1 MEVAYKGGKIAYRCW
16 GKGKPVIL
24 LHGFLESSNMWLDYG
39 LALAK
44 GRKVIAIDLP
54 GHGSS
59 DSFGYIHTM
68 ELMADA
74 VRAVMKQ
81 EKVRRPIII
90 GHSLGGYVA
99 LALAENYPDLPKGI
113 CMFFSTARADS
124 ADKKLNRDR
133 AIALVKRNYK
143 SFIRTTIPMLFR
155 PKHRKIYR
163 AEINQLKKQALIM
176 SPRGISAALEGMKV
190 RKDREVL
197 LRFAPYP
204 IHFVAGGKDPVIPI
218 ESIYAQINVA
228 PRVTLKEFS
237 QIGHMGFIETKDE
250 CFKELRRWIN
260 SLG

>member
-1 MEVAYKGGKIAYRCW
+1 MEVAFKGGKIAYQCW

-24 LHGFLESSNMWLDYG
+24 LHGFLESSNMWLEYG
-39 LALAK
+39 IALAK

-59 DSFGYIHTM
+59 DSFGYMHTM

-74 VRAVMKQ
+74 VRAVLKE
-81 EKVRRPIII
+81 EKIRRPIII

-124 ADKKLNRDR
+124 DEKKRNRDR

-143 SFIRTTIPMLFR
+143 SFIRATIPMLFR
-155 PKHRKIYR
+155 PKHRKLFR
-163 AEINQLKKQALIM
+163 MRINQLKKQALTM
-176 SPRGISAALEGMKV
+176 NPRGISAALEGMKV

-204 IHFVAGGKDPVIPI
+204 IHFVAGGKDPVIPLKHL
-218 ESIYAQINVA
+218 EEQAQEGEHISLTVFPN
-228 PRVTLKEFS
+228 
-237 QIGHMGFIETKDE
+237 IGHMGFIEAQEACLADI
-250 CFKELRRWIN
+250 RRWIN
-260 SLG
+260 TL